1 MKNQVTQL
9 SFDFECVQEQVSLTQ
24 KEVKRETKTVRYS
37 ISRAEFEAQMEL
49 EKDLMYGRGAWLY
62 SQLEKELARERQAA
76 KALREFEALR
86 AEAYKYNF

>member
-37 ISRAEFEAQMEL
+37 TSRAEFEVQMEL

-62 SQLEKELARERQAA
+62 AQLEREMEHERKVAREMAQ
-76 KALREFEALR
+76 FEAMR

>member
-24 KEVKRETKTVRYS
+24 KEVKCETKTVRYS

-49 EKDLMYGRGAWLY
+49 EKDLMYGRWLN
-62 SQLEKELARERQAA
+62 
-76 KALREFEALR
+76 LRL
-86 AEAYKYNF
+86 

>member
-1 MKNQVTQL
+1 MWKATRLKWRVAITSKKNGFMKNQVTQL
-9 SFDFECVQEQVSLTQ
+9 SFDFECVQEQFSLTQ

-62 SQLEKELARERQAA
+62 AQFGARAGA
-76 KALREFEALR
+76 
-86 AEAYKYNF
+86 

>member
-24 KEVKRETKTVRYS
+24 KEVKRESKTVRYS

-62 SQLEKELARERQAA
+62 KQLERELAWERKREKVLNDFVAMSMVV
-76 KALREFEALR
+76 
-86 AEAYKYNF
+86 

>member
-24 KEVKRETKTVRYS
+24 KEVKCETKTVRYS
-37 ISRAEFEAQMEL
+37 ISRAEFEA
-49 EKDLMYGRGAWLY
+49 
-62 SQLEKELARERQAA
+62 
-76 KALREFEALR
+76 LR

>member
-24 KEVKRETKTVRYS
+24 KEVKCKTKKVRYS

-62 SQLEKELARERQAA
+62 AQLEREMAHERKNARALA
-76 KALREFEALR
+76 EFEALR

>member
-9 SFDFECVQEQVSLTQ
+9 SFDFECVQEQFSLTQ

-62 SQLEKELARERQAA
+62 AQFGARAGA
-76 KALREFEALR
+76 
-86 AEAYKYNF
+86 

>member
-9 SFDFECVQEQVSLTQ
+9 SFDFECVQPQPVS
-24 KEVKRETKTVRYS
+24 YS

-62 SQLEKELARERQAA
+62 AQLEREMAHERKNARALA
-76 KALREFEALR
+76 EFEAMR

>member
-62 SQLEKELARERQAA
+62 KQLERELAWERKREKVLNDFVAMSMVV
-76 KALREFEALR
+76 
-86 AEAYKYNF
+86 